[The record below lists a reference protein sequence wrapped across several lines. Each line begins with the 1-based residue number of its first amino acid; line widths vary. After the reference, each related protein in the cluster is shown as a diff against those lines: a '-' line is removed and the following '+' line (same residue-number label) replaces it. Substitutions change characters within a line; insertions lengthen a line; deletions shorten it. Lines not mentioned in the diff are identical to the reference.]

1 MRLYEIAG
9 VSQQVLDQVEA
20 YADKLFGKV
29 GVNVEF
35 TRHFLDRLNDERG
48 QQKPIT
54 SAELIKLFRE
64 VFRRHGKEIANL
76 PNETQSV
83 IKDMSTDINM
93 PFVFNWTKGGRA
105 DLVAKTILRKAD
117 FKTSNKEFTV

>member
-64 VFRRHGKEIANL
+64 VYRRHGKEIANL

-117 FKTSNKEFTV
+117 FKTSNKEFKV

>member
-29 GVNVEF
+29 GINVEF

-54 SAELIKLFRE
+54 AAELIKLFRD
-64 VFRRHGKEIANL
+64 VYKKHGKEIANL

-83 IKDMSTDINM
+83 IKDMNTDINM
-93 PFVFNWTKGGRA
+93 PFVLNWTKGGRA

-117 FKTSNKEFTV
+117 FKTSNKEFKV

>member
-9 VSQQVLDQVEA
+9 VSQQVLDQVES

-29 GVNVEF
+29 GINVEF

-48 QQKPIT
+48 QQKPIS
-54 SAELIKLFRE
+54 SAELIKLFRD
-64 VFRRHGKEIANL
+64 VYRKYGKEIANL

-83 IKDMSTDINM
+83 IKDMNTDINM
-93 PFVFNWTKGGRA
+93 PFVLNWTKGGRA

-117 FKTSNKEFTV
+117 FKTSNKEFKV

>member
-20 YADKLFGKV
+20 YADKLFAKV

-48 QQKPIT
+48 QQKPIS
-54 SAELIKLFRE
+54 SAELIKLFRD
-64 VFRRHGKEIANL
+64 VYRKYGKEIANL
-76 PNETQSV
+76 PDETQSV
-83 IKDMSTDINM
+83 IKDMNTDINM
-93 PFVFNWTKGGRA
+93 PFVLNWTKGGRA

-117 FKTSNKEFTV
+117 FKTSNKEFKV

>member
-117 FKTSNKEFTV
+117 FKTSNKEFKV

>member
-9 VSQQVLDQVEA
+9 VSQQVLDQVEV
-20 YADKLFGKV
+20 YADKLFGKL

-54 SAELIKLFRE
+54 SAELIKLFRD
-64 VFRRHGKEIANL
+64 VYRKHGKEISNL

-83 IKDMSTDINM
+83 IKDMNTDINM

-117 FKTSNKEFTV
+117 FKTSNKEFKV

>member
-1 MRLYEIAG
+1 MRLYEITG

-20 YADKLFGKV
+20 YADKLFSKV
-29 GVNVEF
+29 GINVEF

-48 QQKPIT
+48 QQKPIS
-54 SAELIKLFRE
+54 SAELIKLFRD
-64 VFRRHGKEIANL
+64 VYRKYGKEIANL

-83 IKDMSTDINM
+83 IKDMNTDINM

-117 FKTSNKEFTV
+117 FKTSNKEFKV

>member
-9 VSQQVLDQVEA
+9 VSQQVLDQVEI
-20 YADKLFGKV
+20 YADKLFGKL

-48 QQKPIT
+48 QQKPIS
-54 SAELIKLFRE
+54 SAELIKLFRD
-64 VFRRHGKEIANL
+64 VYRKHGKEIANL

-83 IKDMSTDINM
+83 IKDMNTDINM

-117 FKTSNKEFTV
+117 FKTSNKEFKV